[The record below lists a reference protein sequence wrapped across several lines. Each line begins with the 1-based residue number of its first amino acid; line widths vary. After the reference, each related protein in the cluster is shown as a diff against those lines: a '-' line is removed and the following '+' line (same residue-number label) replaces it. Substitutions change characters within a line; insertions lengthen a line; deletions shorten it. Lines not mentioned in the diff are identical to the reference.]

1 MTAGAHARPQL
12 SLVSVKPDC
21 CGWCWRQVLCKSH
34 KRSIGNCW
42 CRRHRS
48 LCSLRSLRARVWL
61 PSLGLSLGAARAV
74 ALQGTAASAPACDGC
89 CGTKSPCA
97 LGSPCPAP
105 GNHRQP
111 RLGGHC
117 AVGLGPPACP
127 PRSQTVRDKDGT
139 CDLPSMVPSASVSP
153 RSRRLRDVPVPVRCP
168 PSPQQAVIRA
178 RSGDY
183 HVLLAR

>member
-1 MTAGAHARPQL
+1 MTVGAHARPQL
-12 SLVSVKPDC
+12 SLVSVKPGC
-21 CGWCWRQVLCKSH
+21 CGWCRRQVLCESH
-34 KRSIGNCW
+34 RRSIRNCR
-42 CRRHRS
+42 CRSHR
-48 LCSLRSLRARVWL
+48 SLRSLRACVWL
-61 PSLGLSLGAARAV
+61 PSLGLSPGAARAV

-89 CGTKSPCA
+89 CGTKSPHA
-97 LGSPCPAP
+97 LGSPCPTP

-111 RLGGHC
+111 RLGGHR

-127 PRSQTVRDKDGT
+127 PRSQTVCDKDGT
-139 CDLPSMVPSASVSP
+139 RDLPSMVPCASVSP
-153 RSRRLRDVPVPVRCP
+153 RSQRRRDVPVPVRCP